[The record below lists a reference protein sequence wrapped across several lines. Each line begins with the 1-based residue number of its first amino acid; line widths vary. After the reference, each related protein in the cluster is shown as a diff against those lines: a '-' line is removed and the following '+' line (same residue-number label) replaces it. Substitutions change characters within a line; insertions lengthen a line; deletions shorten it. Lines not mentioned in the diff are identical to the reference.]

1 MTVWLILDWHYA
13 KRPSFSGI
21 LVGAVAGLAT
31 ITPCA
36 GYVPP
41 WAAIVIGAVGS
52 VVCYYAKG
60 IQSHFKFDDALEVF
74 RAHGMGGLT
83 GALLVGIF
91 ASTAINT
98 VSAGFEQFFVQLL
111 GVVVVGAYA
120 FVLTWIILKIIS
132 HFGPIRVSDMET
144 LEGLDEALHGE
155 RAYETMDLPGDTT
168 GKPAEADGTPARP
181 DRTDTEEETRA
192 ADQPDQPKNKEQ
204 SKPNGNK
211 QEGDA
216 TSARAGG
223 RGKTAPS
230 VG

>member
-1 MTVWLILDWHYA
+1 M
-13 KRPSFSGI
+13 
-21 LVGAVAGLAT
+21 
-31 ITPCA
+31 
-36 GYVPP
+36 
-41 WAAIVIGAVGS
+41 
-52 VVCYYAKG
+52 
-60 IQSHFKFDDALEVF
+60 
-74 RAHGMGGLT
+74 
-83 GALLVGIF
+83 GIF

-181 DRTDTEEETRA
+181 DRTDTEEKRGPPTSPISLKTRNRA
-192 ADQPDQPKNKEQ
+192 
-204 SKPNGNK
+204 SRT
-211 QEGDA
+211 A
-216 TSARAGG
+216 TSRKATPPPPARADAA
-223 RGKTAPS
+223 RRRRAS
-230 VG
+230 VDALDGETPARLLRAGARARPGLRFHRRTV